1 RTVEASVAN
10 AQASAAD
17 IAAARLSAQ
26 AALAVDYFQL
36 RIADLQTQAYA
47 AALQDFQTAL
57 MIAQNRFQV
66 GIATMADVYSAQ
78 TQVDAAQAQLVGFQ
92 LTRDRMEHA
101 IAVLIGK
108 TPVEVSI
115 ATAAL
120 SEDVPVVPADV
131 PSTLLQ
137 RRPDIAAAESAVA
150 SANAQIGVAQAA
162 WYPDL
167 TLTGS
172 LGVAATSLGSLFNA
186 SSAVWSLGPSLA
198 ETVFNG
204 GARIATNLQ

>member
-1 RTVEASVAN
+1 TGTGNTGTGTGTTTGTTGRSSGSNVTYSVGLNTSWDIDVWGRIRRTVESSVAT

-78 TQVDAAQAQLVGFQ
+78 TQVDNAQAQLVGFQ
-92 LTRDRMEHA
+92 LTRARMEHA

-115 ATAAL
+115 AAAAL
-120 SEDVPVVPADV
+120 SEDVPVVPAEV

-137 RRPDIAAAESAVA
+137 RRPDIAAAEFAVA
-150 SANAQIGVAQAA
+150 SANAQIG
-162 WYPDL
+162 
-167 TLTGS
+167 
-172 LGVAATSLGSLFNA
+172 
-186 SSAVWSLGPSLA
+186 
-198 ETVFNG
+198 
-204 GARIATNLQ
+204 